1 MAGSHD
7 LRSGTHPPPLPARLA
22 ASVRMVS
29 ARKWAMSA
37 VGLLLLLA
45 GIRYF
50 GDNGRSPAPS
60 PARDPVAPVRV
71 AKVERRNMAV
81 VEQTLGTVVADATVN
96 VQARVQGLLEAAY
109 FQEGQFVKKGQL
121 LFQIDPR
128 PFQAALAQA
137 RATLAHDQALLKNA
151 TRDKLRYDELFKEN
165 STSSQQHDT
174 AAANVAALAATVA
187 LDKAAV
193 DLARLNLG
201 YTQVRSPINGK
212 TGPLLVQPGNMISGT
227 PGASLVTINQL
238 QPIKL
243 AFNLPQSDYWRI
255 LKRAGSDPPLAT
267 IDRSTAQGGT
277 LSAPVDF
284 TSNAVSGQSGTIELR
299 ASFANT
305 NLSLLPGESF
315 NVTVKLSEIHNALV
329 IPRAALNYGPSGPY
343 VFDVASGRA
352 IMRSVTVRVDDGNN
366 VAVAGDLK
374 PGDAVILEGQ
384 LRVVPGGRVRV
395 FAPVHIQMTPGDE
408 NQGPQYGPNGPSR

>member
-128 PFQAALAQA
+128 PFQA
-137 RATLAHDQALLKNA
+137 
-151 TRDKLRYDELFKEN
+151 
-165 STSSQQHDT
+165 
-174 AAANVAALAATVA
+174 
-187 LDKAAV
+187 
-193 DLARLNLG
+193 
-201 YTQVRSPINGK
+201 
-212 TGPLLVQPGNMISGT
+212 
-227 PGASLVTINQL
+227 
-238 QPIKL
+238 
-243 AFNLPQSDYWRI
+243 
-255 LKRAGSDPPLAT
+255 
-267 IDRSTAQGGT
+267 
-277 LSAPVDF
+277 
-284 TSNAVSGQSGTIELR
+284 
-299 ASFANT
+299 
-305 NLSLLPGESF
+305 
-315 NVTVKLSEIHNALV
+315 
-329 IPRAALNYGPSGPY
+329 
-343 VFDVASGRA
+343 
-352 IMRSVTVRVDDGNN
+352 
-366 VAVAGDLK
+366 
-374 PGDAVILEGQ
+374 
-384 LRVVPGGRVRV
+384 
-395 FAPVHIQMTPGDE
+395 
-408 NQGPQYGPNGPSR
+408 